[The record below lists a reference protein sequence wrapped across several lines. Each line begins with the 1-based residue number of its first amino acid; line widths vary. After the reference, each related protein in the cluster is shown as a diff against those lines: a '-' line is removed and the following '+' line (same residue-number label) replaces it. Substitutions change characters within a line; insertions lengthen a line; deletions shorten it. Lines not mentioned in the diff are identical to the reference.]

1 MLIARGIRKDY
12 TVKRHQAVHALKGVD
27 LVLPDRGM
35 VFILGKSGSGKSTLL
50 NILGGLDSA
59 DAGEVEAFG
68 VSTKHFK
75 QTDFNSYR
83 NKYIGFVFQDYNVLN
98 SLSVRDNVALAL
110 QLQGLNP
117 DISVLDSY
125 GSAAD
130 VATSIWYGLAQARVE
145 EKDVKRVDMT
155 LASTGLLDL
164 ADRMPS
170 QLSGGQNQRIA
181 IARAIIKSP
190 RIILADEPTGA
201 LDTKNSRAIFN
212 ILKDLSKSTLVVCV
226 SHDAV
231 AAERYADRIVRLR
244 SGEVISDVT
253 RIPEDELEPIS
264 ESGNVKRVGTGMLK
278 IGDTAAVDQSDLD
291 AIKEV
296 VSEPGKPAYITFGE
310 RVVVPAN
317 LLDTADEEETPEGFR
332 TTTDE
337 DIKRYCDAPVA
348 YRAFRA
354 RLPWRMKLLMGATS
368 LVHGALRLVFSIVI
382 SLLAFTVLGVST
394 ALTLYNA
401 ADTFAQTAS
410 IYTPRTMNFMRKMAF
425 TDPEGSRIPLN
436 GFSSEDL
443 ATIAEAFNGDA
454 VGVYAS
460 GYLDISRDLV
470 DASALEGYV
479 SFNYGPKYSAAFPEG
494 YTESDVEAAF
504 DFQVT
509 GQLPQE
515 RFEIALTDF
524 IVEQMRLA
532 GGARTYELVDGEAVA
547 SDVLTPEQIGPD
559 GSGLVG
565 QQIYLND
572 NVDKDDDNLASD
584 NQGLYLITGI
594 IDTGFDL
601 EESEAAYAVSSTM
614 RTELTQER
622 LLLDYLELG
631 PSKMIFFAPDYIEDP
646 QVFNQISSVT
656 PAPGTF
662 EYENRMSRV
671 MVPAGNYAGL
681 HHIYAFSQ
689 RIFSGSAVDNLG
701 YDHYKAY
708 TIESVITDYFIT
720 DSFQTNIEN
729 ISDMCLYLAI
739 AMGVV
744 SILITMNYIFTSVTF
759 KRQDIGILKG
769 LGARS
774 LDVFAIFLVEAII
787 IGLINFG
794 LSIGLTAILTGTV
807 NGLLQMML
815 GTPLSVISFSWVQVI
830 ILLFVSLLTAVVSAI
845 IPSYRIASMKPVKAM
860 KRDQ

>member
-110 QLQGLNP
+110 QLQGIDP
-117 DISVLDSY
+117 DISLLDSY
-125 GSAAD
+125 GTAAD
-130 VATSIWYGLAQARVE
+130 VSSTVWYRMAEAHLDATSI
-145 EKDVKRVDMT
+145 KRVDLT

-170 QLSGGQNQRIA
+170 QLSGGQKQRIA
-181 IARAIIKSP
+181 IARAIIKNP
-190 RIILADEPTGA
+190 RVILADEPTGA

-231 AAERYADRIVRLR
+231 SAERYADRIVRLR
-244 SGEVISDVT
+244 GGEVISDVT
-253 RIPEDELEPIS
+253 RIPEEELEPIS
-264 ESGNVKRVGTGMLK
+264 ESGNVKRVGTGMIK
-278 IGDTAAVDQSDLD
+278 IGDTAAVNQSDLE
-291 AIKEV
+291 AIHEV
-296 VSEPGKPAYITFGE
+296 VSEPGKPAYITFGD

-317 LLDTADEEETPEGFR
+317 LLATADEEEMPEGFR
-332 TTTDE
+332 ETTED
-337 DIKRYCDAPVA
+337 DIKRFCDAPVA
-348 YRAFRA
+348 YHAFKA
-354 RLPWRMKLLMGATS
+354 RMPWRVKILMGATS
-368 LVHGALRLVFSIVI
+368 LAHGALRLVFSIAI

-394 ALTLYNA
+394 ALTMYKG
-401 ADTFAQTAS
+401 ADTFAQTSS
-410 IYTPRTMNFMRKMAF
+410 IYTPATMNFMRKMAF

-436 GFSSEDL
+436 GFSSEDVDL
-443 ATIAEAFNGDA
+443 IAEAFDGDA

-470 DASALEGYV
+470 DAAALDDYS
-479 SFNYGPKYSAAFPEG
+479 SFNYGLKFSAAFPEG
-494 YTESDVEAAF
+494 YTVGDVEDAF
-504 DFQVT
+504 GFQVH
-509 GQLPQE
+509 GFLPQE
-515 RFEIALTDF
+515 RFDIALTDY
-524 IVEQMRLA
+524 VVAQMRCA
-532 GGARTYELVDGEAVA
+532 GGARTYEVVDGRAIE
-547 SDVLTPEQIGPD
+547 SDTLSPDQIGDD
-559 GSGLVG
+559 GTGLIG
-565 QQIYLND
+565 RRIYLNA
-572 NVDKDDDNLASD
+572 NADKEDDNLNSD
-584 NQGLYLITGI
+584 NQGLYRITGI

-601 EESEAAYAVSSTM
+601 DESEATYAVTSTM
-614 RTELTQER
+614 KTELTRER

-631 PSKMIFFAPDYIEDP
+631 PSKMIFFAPEYITDS
-646 QVFNQISSVT
+646 QVFSQISSVS

-662 EYENRMSRV
+662 EYSNPMSRV
-671 MVPAGNYAGL
+671 MVPARSYAGL
-681 HHIYAFSQ
+681 YRIYAFSQ

-787 IGLINFG
+787 IGLVNFG
-794 LSIGLTAILTGTV
+794 LSIGLTAILTGAV
-807 NGLLQMML
+807 NTLLQMML
-815 GTPLSVISFSWVQVI
+815 GTPLSVIFFGWVQVA
-830 ILLFVSLLTAVVSAI
+830 ILFFVSLLTAVVSAV